1 MMGNFGQCIKCKRL
15 NWLAKSSV
23 SDPVFVKI
31 RKQNQDK
38 LKKCPECECVW
49 EPHYQT
55 KTIRRYFDFPAF
67 GLKKEICNN
76 CKTSDW
82 F

>member
-1 MMGNFGQCIKCKRL
+1 M
-15 NWLAKSSV
+15 AKSSLSV
-23 SDPVFVKI
+23 SESVFVKI
-31 RKQNQDK
+31 KTQNKDK

-49 EPHYQT
+49 ELQYPT
-55 KTIRRYFDFPAF
+55 KIILSYADFPSY